1 MLIRLGL
8 QLSLEQGGQA
18 QTAGLGKMFAQVE
31 IEEPA
36 QHVATVFAKQ
46 TIGLERLPHLLD
58 ELRQEQGLELL
69 AQGRQSGF
77 IAVPHAPGQAFQ
89 VWLHGHHRPKG
100 GCSQCLHV

>member
-8 QLSLEQGGQA
+8 QLPLEQGGQA
-18 QTAGLGKMFAQVE
+18 QTAGPGQVLAQVE

-36 QHVATVFAKQ
+36 QYVATVFAKQ

-69 AQGRQSGF
+69 AKGRQSGF
-77 IAVPHAPGQAFQ
+77 VALPHSPGQAFQ
-89 VWLHGHHRPKG
+89 VRLHGHHRPER
-100 GCSQCLHV
+100 GCSQCLHA